1 VGKGILVP
9 VDFSKI
15 LDITA
20 ETGSGIPPE
29 RKDVRMDQIRIE
41 LPEVSL
47 AALTWGSADGPLA
60 VLLHG
65 FPDTAHTW
73 RHLGPVLADQGY
85 RVVAPFLRGYAPSAM
100 PADRRGD
107 IAALVS
113 DTLGIHRE
121 LGGGDDA
128 VLIGHDWGAIA
139 TNALIAH
146 EDNPFAKAV
155 AMSVPPF
162 TAVKPDLRALPRQV
176 RNSWYIGFNRLPWL
190 PERNH
195 ERLVRYL
202 WRTWSPGY
210 DAEADLRSVL
220 EAMAWEDNRR
230 LIFGYYRA
238 LVSPFGPPEH
248 YRRWKG
254 AELRDPGMPLLYLH
268 GTDDGCMDVR
278 IAASAEQNLPA
289 GSRMELIGDAGHFL
303 HLEQPVEVN
312 RAIVEYLAS

>member
-1 VGKGILVP
+1 M
-9 VDFSKI
+9 S
-15 LDITA
+15 A
-20 ETGSGIPPE
+20 ME
-29 RKDVRMDQIRIE
+29 QIRID

-47 AALTWGSADGPLA
+47 VAQTWGPVEDPARPLA

-73 RHLGPVLADQGY
+73 RHLGPVLADAGY
-85 RVVAPFLRGYAPSAM
+85 RVVAPFLRGYAPSEV
-100 PADRRGD
+100 PADGRAD

-113 DTLGIHRE
+113 DVLGTHRE
-121 LGGGDDA
+121 LDGGPDA
-128 VLIGHDWGAIA
+128 VVVGHDWGAIA

-146 EDNPFAKAV
+146 EDNPFARAV
-155 AMSVPPF
+155 VLSVPPF
-162 TAVKPDLRALPRQV
+162 SAVRPEPRALPRQL
-176 RNSWYIGFNRLPWL
+176 RNSWYIGFNRLPLL

-210 DAEADLRSVL
+210 DADADLRSVL
-220 EAMAWEDNRR
+220 EAMAWEGNRR

-238 LVSPFGPPEH
+238 LVSPFGPPEP

-254 AELRDPGMPLLYLH
+254 AELREPRIPLLYLH

-278 IAASAEQNLPA
+278 LVAS
-289 GSRMELIGDAGHFL
+289 IGDGL
-303 HLEQPVEVN
+303 PTGSEV
-312 RAIVEYLAS
+312 RL

>member
-1 VGKGILVP
+1 M
-9 VDFSKI
+9 S
-15 LDITA
+15 A
-20 ETGSGIPPE
+20 ME
-29 RKDVRMDQIRIE
+29 QIRIE

-47 AALTWGSADGPLA
+47 AALTWGKTDGPLA

-73 RHLGPVLADQGY
+73 RHLGPVLADEGY
-85 RVVAPFLRGYAPSAM
+85 RVVAPFLRGYAPSAV
-100 PADRRGD
+100 PADGRAD

-113 DTLGIHRE
+113 DVLGVHRE
-121 LGGGDDA
+121 LGGGNDA
-128 VLIGHDWGAIA
+128 VLIGHDWGAIT

-155 AMSVPPF
+155 ALSVAPF
-162 TAVKPDLRALPRQV
+162 SAFGTPDVRTLPRQL

-190 PERNH
+190 PERTH

-210 DAEADLRSVL
+210 DGSADLRSVM
-220 EAMAWEDNRR
+220 EAMARPENRR
-230 LIFGYYRA
+230 TIFDYYRS

-254 AELRDPGMPLLYLH
+254 AELGDPRIPLLYLH
-268 GTDDGCMDVR
+268 GTDDGCLDVR
-278 IAASAEQNLPA
+278 MVGPVGRNLPP
-289 GSRMELIGDAGHFL
+289 GSRMGLIEGAGHFL
-303 HLEQPVEVN
+303 HLEQPAEVN
-312 RAIVEYLAS
+312 RAILAYLAS